1 MKMGI
6 GKWLA
11 EKYLET
17 NKLSGKIVETVG
29 EVAGDIV
36 QGTGHVAADIAG
48 AVGLDT
54 ASDIVRNTTKTVG
67 KNISGTAKV
76 VSGTN
81 TALARAIVDT
91 TGEILGDED
100 LSLVAWEHE
109 QDIDVLDEIEG
120 IHNANKKL
128 AKDYSEAGKKVLK
141 TTGEAMAAT
150 IRFAAE
156 TVDNLK
162 PDNIPANRGVV
173 LSASGRWGIHL
184 FIGGEHKI
192 ITVLPENCGR
202 WKPNN
207 DGSQSLQYLYPQ
219 KWKAGDVGWM
229 LEEDFC
235 SEYHFLKN
243 GNIRLI
249 VDGEGMKRLSNMLGK
264 PFGDESESEKF
275 ILELCGMKQISE
287 IEARG
292 YRKAKIHIPTKE
304 EIESKRRERNRQISE
319 TIKREFNEKKQEIE
333 EKYSQEIERAEIEL
347 KDVSDEVL
355 FKIVSNPMLP
365 GYRRLAAQK
374 ILEER
379 ERNIY
384 RD

>member
-11 EKYLET
+11 EKYLEA

-54 ASDIVRNTTKTVG
+54 ASDLVRNTTKTVG
-67 KNISGTAKV
+67 KNISGAAKV

-91 TGEILGDED
+91 AGEILDDED

-109 QDIDVLDEIEG
+109 QEIDVLDEIEE
-120 IHNANKKL
+120 IHNTNKKL
-128 AKDYSEAGKKVLK
+128 AKDYSEAGKKALK
-141 TTGEAMAAT
+141 TTGETIGAT
-150 IRFAAE
+150 IRLVAE
-156 TVDNLK
+156 TVDNFK

-173 LSASGRWGIHL
+173 ISFSGRWGVYMFHQDKQYVFTIL
-184 FIGGEHKI
+184 TETFS
-192 ITVLPENCGR
+192 R
-202 WKPNN
+202 WN
-207 DGSQSLQYLYPQ
+207 
-219 KWKAGDVGWM
+219 AGDIGFIPA
-229 LEEDFC
+229 ENFGA
-235 SEYHFLKN
+235 EYHFLKSN
-243 GNIRLI
+243 KVRLI
-249 VDGEGMKRLSNMLGK
+249 VDGKQISKMRKMPCGQ
-264 PFGDESESEKF
+264 FGIDETEKF
-275 ILELCGMKQISE
+275 ILELCGLKQISE
-287 IEARG
+287 IEAQG
-292 YRKAKIHIPTKE
+292 YRKTKIVIPTKE
-304 EIESKRRERNRQISE
+304 EIEFKRRERIRRIRE
-319 TIKREFNEKKQEIE
+319 TINRELNEKRHEIE
-333 EKYSQEIERAEIEL
+333 EKYSQEIERAEMEL

-355 FKIVSNPMLP
+355 FKIISNQMLP
-365 GYRRLAAQK
+365 SYRRLAAQK

-384 RD
+384 RG

>member
-1 MKMGI
+1 MGI

-11 EKYLET
+11 DKYLSINE
-17 NKLSGKIVETVG
+17 LSGKAIKTAG
-29 EVAGDIV
+29 EIAGDVV
-36 QGTGHVAADIAG
+36 QGTGHVAADIVG

-54 ASDIVRNTTKTVG
+54 ASDLVRNTTKTAG
-67 KNISGTAKV
+67 KNISGAAKV
-76 VSGTN
+76 VAGVQTGLSR
-81 TALARAIVDT
+81 AVVDLA
-91 TGEILGDED
+91 GEVLNDEE

-109 QDIDVLDEIEG
+109 QEIDVLDEIEE
-120 IHNANKKL
+120 IHNTNKKL
-128 AKDYSEAGKKVLK
+128 VKDYSEAGKKALK
-141 TTGEAMAAT
+141 TTGEAIGAT
-150 IRFAAE
+150 IRFVAE

-207 DGSQSLQYLYPQ
+207 DGSESLQYLYPQ

-249 VDGEGMKRLSNMLGK
+249 VDGEGMKRLNNMRGK

-292 YRKAKIHIPTKE
+292 YRKTKVVIPSKE
-304 EIESKRRERNRQISE
+304 EIEKQRRERNRQILE

-365 GYRRLAAQK
+365 SYNRLAAQK

>member
-1 MKMGI
+1 MGL

-11 EKYLET
+11 DKYLKA
-17 NKLSGKIVETVG
+17 NNLSGKVVKTVG
-29 EVAGDIV
+29 EVAGGIV
-36 QGTGHVAADIAG
+36 EGTGYVAADIAG

-54 ASDIVRNTTKTVG
+54 ASELVRNTTKTVG
-67 KNISGTAKV
+67 ENISGAAKV
-76 VSGTN
+76 VAGVNSAVG
-81 TALARAIVDT
+81 RAVVDT
-91 TGEILGDED
+91 AGEIFNDED
-100 LSLVAWEHE
+100 LSIVAWDNE
-109 QDIDVLDEIEG
+109 QDFDVLTEIEE
-120 IHNANKKL
+120 IHNANKNL
-128 AKDYSEAGKKVLK
+128 VHDYLKTGKKALDA
-141 TTGEAMAAT
+141 TGKAIGGA
-150 IRFAAE
+150 IRLAAE
-156 TVDNLK
+156 VRDNSK
-162 PDNIPANRGVV
+162 PPHIPANRGVV

-192 ITVLPENCGR
+192 ITVLPENCGK

-207 DGSQSLQYLYPQ
+207 DGSKSLQYLYPQ

-249 VDGEGMKRLSNMLGK
+249 VDGEGMKRLNNMRGK

-292 YRKAKIHIPTKE
+292 YRKTKVVIPSKE
-304 EIESKRRERNRQISE
+304 EIEKQRRERNRQILE
-319 TIKREFNEKKQEIE
+319 KIKRELNEKKQEIE
-333 EKYSQEIERAEIEL
+333 DKYSQEIERAEIEL

-365 GYRRLAAQK
+365 SYNRLAAQK